1 MSSTARAE
9 EKVEAAVN
17 HNIDDSPPRLPL
29 NSMSVSITIYW
40 LLPMLCIAIMSRFA
54 VDTGPAFPLQ
64 PSRPISIKMSPQ
76 GGSGTTTT
84 TVTSSRTSTVSP
96 TPQRDTA
103 QRATKDKG
111 DTSTPLILANKPYSY
126 QEVKKHPP
134 IHKCKLFS
142 FSTSFSSF
150 SCFCGHMNHHGCL
163 TFCFF
168 CVLDIHIVGSQ
179 GDWSTSTG
187 LGDDVDRTDGA
198 SVTKGEDSRTFFDGW
213 GHEEGTILR
222 RSTPSGGQEPG
233 FPSPIPVTTRT
244 GLGSRPTPT
253 V

>member
-1 MSSTARAE
+1 MMSSTARAE
-9 EKVEAAVN
+9 EKVAAAVN

-134 IHKCKLFS
+134 IHKVQAILLFY
-142 FSTSFSSF
+142 FLFVLLVF
-150 SCFCGHMNHHGCL
+150 LWPHEPPRVPHILFLLRIGHPYC
-163 TFCFF
+163 
-168 CVLDIHIVGSQ
+168 
-179 GDWSTSTG
+179 
-187 LGDDVDRTDGA
+187 R
-198 SVTKGEDSRTFFDGW
+198 
-213 GHEEGTILR
+213 
-222 RSTPSGGQEPG
+222 
-233 FPSPIPVTTRT
+233 
-244 GLGSRPTPT
+244 
-253 V
+253 